1 MPPQE
6 QGSPSPAF
14 WILYSTFDP
23 FGCPKKTTLKLRAS
37 YHPHGDW
44 QMRVIVGR
52 TVLLDEV
59 VSYKSAQDEW
69 MEREID
75 LSEYA
80 KKREKEKGSVQLFMI

>member
-1 MPPQE
+1 
-6 QGSPSPAF
+6 
-14 WILYSTFDP
+14 
-23 FGCPKKTTLKLRAS
+23 
-37 YHPHGDW
+37 
-44 QMRVIVGR
+44 MRVIVGR